1 MKGFVWVSGF
11 AAGLMVFGLQGWAA
25 IAQTAPILQ
34 EQGALEEGDQV
45 LSSDGSLYDV
55 YTFEG
60 KAGQAIDISLESTD
74 FDTYLAL
81 VDPEQ
86 QVIAENDDV
95 NENDRNSK
103 ITVTLPSDGTYT
115 IVANG
120 FDRTSRGQYS
130 LSVMDSEESPAPS
143 PDAP

>member
-1 MKGFVWVSGF
+1 MKGFVWLGGL
-11 AAGLMVFGLQGWAA
+11 AAGLMVFGLHSWAA
-25 IAQTAPILQ
+25 IAQSAPILQ

-45 LSSDGSLYDV
+45 LTSDGSLYDV

-60 KAGQAIDISLESTD
+60 KAGQEIVVSLESEE
-74 FDTYLAL
+74 FDTYLAV

-95 NENDRNSK
+95 SETDRNSN

-115 IVANG
+115 VVANG

-130 LSVMDSEESPAPS
+130 LSIMEGGEPTP
-143 PDAP
+143 

>member
-1 MKGFVWVSGF
+1 MKGLVWLSGLT
-11 AAGLMVFGLQGWAA
+11 AGLLVCGLGGAA

-45 LSSDGSLYDV
+45 LTSDGSLYDV

-60 KAGQAIDISLESTD
+60 KAGQAIVVSLESDD
-74 FDTYLAL
+74 FDTYLAI
-81 VDPEQ
+81 VDPGQ

-95 NENDRNSK
+95 SETDRNSN

-115 IVANG
+115 VVANG

-130 LSVMDSEESPAPS
+130 LSIVDSDDSTP
-143 PDAP
+143 